1 MEKGFSGQCPCREL
15 HKCAVVIFQDVAN
28 LGSDLQGARDD
39 ILNLQQF
46 RTAIQNQVDQ
56 LVSADAAA
64 CRLAALLSILVYVS
78 HRRRRLYV
86 CHGLSVVD
94 TYTVHVK
101 A

>member
-1 MEKGFSGQCPCREL
+1 MT
-15 HKCAVVIFQDVAN
+15 FQDVAN

-64 CRLAALLSILVYVS
+64 SRLAALLSAAISVTVCQSLT
-78 HRRRRLYV
+78 RRT
-86 CHGLSVVD
+86 C
-94 TYTVHVK
+94 K
-101 A
+101 ADWLARDC